1 MHDLDTKLNKV
12 GKANAMWSINLKIRT
27 LADEANGRVQTV
39 VHNPDFEGFYLN
51 EAPEK
56 DKPYNLFTHLTSA
69 KFETDAKYTALR
81 NSLNDI
87 LDGAHKGLY
96 TTHAELDAMV
106 E

>member
-1 MHDLDTKLNKV
+1 MDTCSEQFSGAKYCSRKV
-12 GKANAMWSINLKIRT
+12 SGLEEMR
-27 LADEANGRVQTV
+27 GRQGQEQ
-39 VHNPDFEGFYLN
+39 NPDFEGFYLN

-87 LDGAHKGLY
+87 LDGTHKGLY